1 MGVSD
6 LYVDKVQM
14 KTFGWYTTAVY
25 CGVDLFAAG
34 GYHSCGYGI
43 PWQSAMLLRAIKLW
57 K

>member
-14 KTFGWYTTAVY
+14 KTFGWYTTAAY
-25 CGVDLFAAG
+25 CGVYLLVTG

-43 PWQSAMLLRAIKLW
+43 PWQSAVILRAIKL
-57 K
+57 